1 MLKVHY
7 RGIAGCGGFTGAL
20 TSAKVE
26 EVAVLACMSAHAST
40 CAKQQHP
47 FDKE

>member
-20 TSAKVE
+20 TSAKVK
-26 EVAVLACMSAHAST
+26 EVADLARVSLRINAHHAAASV
-40 CAKQQHP
+40 
-47 FDKE
+47 

>member
-26 EVAVLACMSAHAST
+26 EAADLARVNRSRINVRQAAASV
-40 CAKQQHP
+40 
-47 FDKE
+47 

>member
-20 TSAKVE
+20 TSAKVK
-26 EVAVLACMSAHAST
+26 EVADLARVTAYAST
-40 CAKQQHP
+40 RTMQQHP